1 MLSEKQIRDRIWELQ
16 KEVEILKYVLN
27 NGNIQEVVVKSN
39 PPYRP
44 KGSIKYT
51 KEQVEFLKDC
61 LKNKL
66 KDKEIVDLYNLKF
79 KTNLK
84 KGSRALY
91 NFMMRYGL
99 KQINY
104 TPKRFNDEEDK
115 FILENYNSLTQ
126 QEIANK
132 LNRTRDT
139 IKNRLNLL
147 LKNKLIN
154 NQK

>member
-16 KEVEILKYVLN
+16 KEIEVLKFVLN
-27 NGNIQEVVVKSN
+27 NGNTNENVIKSN
-39 PPYRP
+39 PPHRP

-66 KDKEIVDLYNLKF
+66 KDKEIIDLYNLKF

-84 KGSRALY
+84 KNSRALY
-91 NFMMRYGL
+91 NFTIREGL
-99 KQINY
+99 RQINY
-104 TPKRFNDEEDK
+104 SPKKFNDEEDK
-115 FILENYNSLTQ
+115 FILENYTKLSQ

-147 LKNKLIN
+147 LNNKF
-154 NQK
+154 KV